1 MRSKYLHKSERILR
15 AKDFFAKKIMRAA
28 AQSPVCEEN
37 RFCKSETFSPPKV
50 MTASTL
56 RK

>member
-50 MTASTL
+50 MTTSTL